1 MVIKLKIFLSSI
13 CSIVLVSCSGSAN
26 NSTAYP
32 SEVRESF
39 ISSCVTNAESQGTE
53 PEKANESCLCAFEA
67 IQSEF
72 SYEEFY
78 AAEQALINGEA
89 SDIDFGEIASRPSR
103 NYSDLDNR

>member
-1 MVIKLKIFLSSI
+1 MVNKSNFLLSSI
-13 CSIVLVSCSGSAN
+13 CSILLASCSGSAS

-39 ISSCVTNAESQGTE
+39 ISSCVINAESQGTE

-72 SYEEFY
+72 SYEEFS
-78 AAEQALINGEA
+78 AAEQALIKGEA
-89 SDIDFGEIASRPSR
+89 SDIDFGEIASRCS
-103 NYSDLDNR
+103 